1 MLLSFAR
8 QSCLFSSKVQSQ
20 KLILTIHYACM
31 TYSAL
36 CNVRFVITF
45 KIKRILLVRTKKSL
59 GGMKSSQNVFWF
71 VFSIPSRG
79 PLRIMGGG
87 GGVSFGGGGGSNGQV
102 SSDKE
107 NHTPGGG
114 GGGSDSDSDDGP
126 ILYRGPGD
134 VVMLPQMDDEELEEE
149 GKRGEC

>member
-1 MLLSFAR
+1 
-8 QSCLFSSKVQSQ
+8 
-20 KLILTIHYACM
+20 
-31 TYSAL
+31 
-36 CNVRFVITF
+36 
-45 KIKRILLVRTKKSL
+45 
-59 GGMKSSQNVFWF
+59 
-71 VFSIPSRG
+71 
-79 PLRIMGGG
+79 MGGG

-149 GKRGEC
+149 GKRGECRILDQGGHKCHPGHGAHSPFKYPSIFRVV

>member
-1 MLLSFAR
+1 
-8 QSCLFSSKVQSQ
+8 
-20 KLILTIHYACM
+20 
-31 TYSAL
+31 
-36 CNVRFVITF
+36 
-45 KIKRILLVRTKKSL
+45 
-59 GGMKSSQNVFWF
+59 MKSSQNVFWF

-114 GGGSDSDSDDGP
+114 GGSDSDSDDGP

-149 GKRGEC
+149 GKRGECWILDQEGLQVSLRSLCS